1 MNSADHKTRLLTSLN
16 IIHAECVKIDI
27 ELDLQRITVSFTL
40 QCKEGR
46 VFKDQRYHHKCL
58 CVVPCPG
65 FLRPIGRDSRFCHEL
80 NFEPDKCSG

>member
-27 ELDLQRITVSFTL
+27 ELDLQYHL
-40 QCKEGR
+40 HCKEGH

-58 CVVPCPG
+58 CAVPCSG
-65 FLRPIGRDSRFCHEL
+65 FLRVTGRDSRFCHEL
-80 NFEPDKCSG
+80 NPEPDKCSG